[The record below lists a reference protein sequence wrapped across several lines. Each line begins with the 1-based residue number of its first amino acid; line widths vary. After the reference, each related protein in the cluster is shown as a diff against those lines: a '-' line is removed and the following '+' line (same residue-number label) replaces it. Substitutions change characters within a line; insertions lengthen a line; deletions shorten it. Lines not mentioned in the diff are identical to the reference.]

1 MKKAIVFFSGVIEN
15 YFEIKK
21 VNLNDYD
28 IYCADGGAEHAKA
41 LNLLPKLI
49 IGDFDS
55 IKPSTKEYFINK
67 TEFLEF
73 SKDKDFTDGELLLK
87 HIHDSYE
94 EIYVLGA
101 FGGSLYHLLGNVFL
115 LEKYPKV
122 RLINDFEEVFY
133 IKDTYIFSEKK
144 DIKVSFIPIDKENK
158 ISLKGFKFDL
168 SEKPVKRGDSL
179 TLSNTITESIA
190 VAEIHSGSFIAVVQR
205 IKEISVWLIKLDNK
219 VSKIL

>member
-55 IKPSTKEYFINK
+55 IRPSTKEYFNNK

-73 SKDKDFTDGELLLK
+73 PKDKDFTDGELLLK
-87 HIHDSYE
+87 HIYDDYN

-101 FGGSLYHLLGNVFL
+101 FGGNLYHLLGNIFL

-122 RLINDFEEVFY
+122 KLINDFEEVFY
-133 IKDTYIFSEKK
+133 VNDTFIFTNKK
-144 DIKVSFIPIDKENK
+144 DLKISFIPVDKENN
-158 ISLKGFKFDL
+158 ISLKGFKFNL
-168 SEKPVKRGDSL
+168 IEKTVKRGDSL

-190 VAEIHSGSFIAVVQR
+190 VAEVHSGAFIAIIQR
-205 IKEISVWLIKLDNK
+205 IKELNV
-219 VSKIL
+219 